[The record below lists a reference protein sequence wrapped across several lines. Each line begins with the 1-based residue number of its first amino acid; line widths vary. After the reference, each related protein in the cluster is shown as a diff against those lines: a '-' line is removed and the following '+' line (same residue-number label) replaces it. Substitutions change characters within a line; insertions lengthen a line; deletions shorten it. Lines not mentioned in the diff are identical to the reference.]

1 MFLKLQVESEL
12 QSHERLKKE
21 RTFEH
26 LWFQPIWEGYSK
38 PWIEVVVYVNVPKE
52 GEMATRKES
61 KEKTI
66 AIDEAGSTLS
76 KLIPN

>member
-1 MFLKLQVESEL
+1 V
-12 QSHERLKKE
+12 
-21 RTFEH
+21 
-26 LWFQPIWEGYSK
+26 G
-38 PWIEVVVYVNVPKE
+38 YVNVPKE
-52 GEMATRKES
+52 GEMTTRKES